1 MESQKYGKLN
11 KTSTMIAPA
20 DIPRNM
26 EEFSKGAS
34 VS

>member
-1 MESQKYGKLN
+1 MGAQKYGKLN

-26 EEFSKGAS
+26 VEISKRAS
-34 VS
+34 LS